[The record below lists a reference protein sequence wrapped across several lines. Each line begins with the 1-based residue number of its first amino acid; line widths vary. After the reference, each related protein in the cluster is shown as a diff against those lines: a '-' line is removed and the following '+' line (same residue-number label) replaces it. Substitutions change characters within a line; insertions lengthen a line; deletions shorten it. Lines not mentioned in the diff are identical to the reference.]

1 MESWKG
7 RKRPWEDDNPIDL
20 PLKRRGSASAAPVAS
35 AARPS
40 SPPPPRAGYYSR
52 DSQMLNQRR
61 LPPLYISSCN
71 TSAESAAPRT
81 EQSALQAQQ
90 ATLLDTTRPRAQS
103 LYNVFQHPDWQ
114 EYEGSTG
121 MHILFRLHMVR
132 RRMQKRHVFES
143 LARATPA
150 YLAAKCSY
158 FFFSQL
164 VLWTESIT
172 EYPVAYSRTVASSTI
187 SPPLGGQ
194 VHQPHLGTGTAP
206 HAVGAAI
213 CCPSTCQGHKC
224 STARVLMRHI
234 ATELTLL
241 HKNVRAVTQTEH
253 HAPKEVSCPFWWF
266 SGHVSN
272 VITL

>member
-35 AARPS
+35 AGRPS

-71 TSAESAAPRT
+71 TSAESATSRT
-81 EQSALQAQQ
+81 VQFSLQTQQ
-90 ATLLDTTRPRAQS
+90 ATLLDNPRPRAQS

-114 EYEGSTG
+114 DSEGPTG
-121 MHILFRLHMVR
+121 KHLVFRLHMVR
-132 RRMQKRHVFES
+132 RRMQKRHVFDS

-150 YLAAKCSY
+150 YLAARCSY

-164 VLWTESIT
+164 VLWTETIIEHS
-172 EYPVAYSRTVASSTI
+172 VAYSRTEASTTI
-187 SPPLGGQ
+187 TPPLGDQ
-194 VHQPHLGTGTAP
+194 VHQPHLGTGPAP
-206 HAVGAAI
+206 HAAGAAI
-213 CCPSTCQGHKC
+213 CCPSTCQGHEC

-241 HKNVRAVTQTEH
+241 HKKVKAVTQTEH
-253 HAPKEVSCPFWWF
+253 HAPKEVSCL
-266 SGHVSN
+266 SV
-272 VITL
+272 VQRIR